1 MKWKITFFSTTVEK
15 ETFSFPKKIL
25 AKLIH
30 IFDIIEEH
38 GPNIGQ
44 PYTDFFCDGL
54 FEVRA
59 KAKEGIGRSLF
70 CYTKGKEIII
80 LHSFIKKTQKT
91 PKKELDV
98 ALKRKKEI
106 DHENN
111 KT

>member
-1 MKWKITFFSTTVEK
+1 MKWKITFYSNTVEE
-15 ETFSFPKKIL
+15 ETFTFPNKIL
-25 AKLIH
+25 SKLIH
-30 IFDIIEEH
+30 IFEIIEEH
-38 GPNIGQ
+38 GPNICK
-44 PYTDFFCDGL
+44 PYTDSFGEGL

-59 KAKEGIGRSLF
+59 KAEEGIGQSLF
-70 CYTKGKEIII
+70 CYAQGKEIVI

-91 PKKELDV
+91 PKKELDL